1 MRRWFRR
8 KGKDTDQD
16 GENGTAPLVE
26 ETEPG
31 PEAASGPEVT
41 GEEALAESEPEAQEA
56 APAQTETDSSPQ
68 RRGFLLRWRREAPP
82 ADAAPPALE
91 EGAVESEAAG
101 VEAPPAPP
109 LVPPPPRSRKRRR
122 PSPPRPPKPS
132 RLRPLRSLQRRR
144 QLPKSWRL
152 RTWMKPGR
160 SPQKQSGGECFG
172 VCGNGWAG
180 PGRP

>member
-8 KGKDTDQD
+8 KGKDTDRD
-16 GENGTAPLVE
+16 EENGTTPLVE
-26 ETEPG
+26 ETGPG
-31 PEAASGPEVT
+31 PEAT

-68 RRGFLLRWRREAPP
+68 RRGFLRRWRREAPP
-82 ADAAPPALE
+82 EDAAPPALV
-91 EGAVESEAAG
+91 EGAGESEAVD

-109 LVPPPPRSRKRRR
+109 LVPLPPRSRKPRP
-122 PSPPRPPKPS
+122 PSPPPSKPS
-132 RLRPLRSLQRRR
+132 RLRRLRSPRRR
-144 QLPKSWRL
+144 RHIRKYCRL
-152 RTWMKPGR
+152 RTWRRPGR
-160 SPQKQSGGECFG
+160 FPRKQSGGECSG

>member
-56 APAQTETDSSPQ
+56 APPQTETTT
-68 RRGFLLRWRREAPP
+68 APS
-82 ADAAPPALE
+82 AA
-91 EGAVESEAAG
+91 VFCAAG
-101 VEAPPAPP
+101 AG
-109 LVPPPPRSRKRRR
+109 K
-122 PSPPRPPKPS
+122 
-132 RLRPLRSLQRRR
+132 RSLRTRPHRR
-144 QLPKSWRL
+144 
-152 RTWMKPGR
+152 
-160 SPQKQSGGECFG
+160 
-172 VCGNGWAG
+172 
-180 PGRP
+180 